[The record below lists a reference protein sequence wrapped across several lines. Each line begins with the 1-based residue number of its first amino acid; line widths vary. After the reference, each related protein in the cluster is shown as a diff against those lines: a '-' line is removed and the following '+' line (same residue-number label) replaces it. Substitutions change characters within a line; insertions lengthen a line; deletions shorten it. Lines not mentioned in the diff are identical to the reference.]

1 MLDNFQY
8 LNIDLPEDIK
18 ALKYYGDFEEAKRII
33 DLRLQKLDGV
43 LKERLLLEK
52 EILDVLGKE
61 YRFNYDEALVEV
73 RSKISDFTEEEFKKY
88 EDEGFIGW
96 IFKNG
101 KKAYINS
108 FADNLLKVRPELEAR
123 KIGEVEQRE
132 ISHFGVLDEVVAKM
146 KSEGSASYKI
156 EMKES
161 IKIEKDAERIGEKIL
176 VHIPIPNAST
186 QVKNVEILEYSPKD
200 AYIAQFEHRFRTISF
215 DTTLEADQE
224 FFVRYSYEMHNK
236 YVELDPNMVPENH
249 SYPEELKEFTKEKL
263 PHIAFTPYLKEV
275 YKEYIGDETN
285 PVKIA
290 RAAYDFVTT
299 NVMYQYVRPYFTI
312 LDIPTYCATNRKGDC
327 GLQALVFIT
336 LCRMG
341 GIPARWQSGLFTS
354 PAHCG
359 NHDWAQIYIEPYGW
373 AFGDCSFGGA
383 AYRAGSMDRWNFYFG
398 NLDPFRMVAN
408 TDFQCEYDPP
418 KKQLS
423 QDPYDNQCGEVE
435 YEDRGLRRS
444 EYESKKEILKIGEI

>member
-1 MLDNFQY
+1 MLDNFEY

-33 DLRLQKLDGV
+33 DLRVNKIDGA

-52 EILDVLGKE
+52 SILDILDGE
-61 YRFNYDEALVEV
+61 YRFNYEGALQEV
-73 RSKISDFTEEEFKKY
+73 RSKILDFTEEEFQKY

-96 IFKNG
+96 IFKKG
-101 KKAYINS
+101 KKHYINS

-132 ISHFGVLDEVVAKM
+132 ISHFGVLDDVVANM
-146 KSEGSASYKI
+146 KSEGSAAYKI
-156 EMKES
+156 EMKAS
-161 IKIEKDAERIGEKIL
+161 IAIEKDAERVGDNVL
-176 VHIPIPNAST
+176 VHLPIPNNST
-186 QVKNVEILEYSPKD
+186 QVKNVEILDYSPMD
-200 AYIAQFEHRFRTISF
+200 AHIAPFEHNFRTISF
-215 DTTLEADQE
+215 NTKLEENEE

-236 YVELDPNMVPENH
+236 YLKLNPDEVPED
-249 SYPEELKEFTKEKL
+249 YTVPEELKIYTVEKL
-263 PHIAFTPYLKEV
+263 PHIAFTPYLKAV
-275 YKEYIGDETN
+275 YEEYIGEEKN
-285 PVKIA
+285 PLKIA

-299 NVMYQYVRPYFTI
+299 KVMYQYVRKYFTI

-327 GLQALVFIT
+327 GVQALAFIT

-373 AFGDCSFGGA
+373 VFADCSFGGA
-383 AYRAGSMDRWNFYFG
+383 AYRAGSTDRWNFYFG

-418 KKQLS
+418 KRQLS

-435 YEDRGLRRS
+435 YDDRGLRRE
-444 EYESKKEILKIGEI
+444 EYESKKEIIKIEEI